1 MVQRH
6 LGVYDTMDGWL
17 VCSFLPA
24 LEKAR
29 MSGHIS
35 RHDYY
40 ELRKGVL
47 NNDCEEDEVDV

>member
-1 MVQRH
+1 LVQQRF
-6 LGVYDTMDGWL
+6 GVFNNEDIW
-17 VCSFLPA
+17 VSCSFLPA

-47 NNDCEEDEVDV
+47 NNDCEEDG